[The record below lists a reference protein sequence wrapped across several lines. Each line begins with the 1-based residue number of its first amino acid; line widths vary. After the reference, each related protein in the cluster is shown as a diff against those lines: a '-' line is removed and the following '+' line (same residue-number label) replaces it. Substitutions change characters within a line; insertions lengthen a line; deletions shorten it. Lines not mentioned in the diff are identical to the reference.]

1 MITDPIADMIIR
13 IKNALMAGQNE
24 VVMPHSNLRQ
34 AVGNL
39 LLENGYIQSIE
50 VEEKKPQSEI
60 KIVPK
65 YIGKTPAISGVRRI
79 SKPGRRVYATVK
91 EIPRALGGYGI
102 TIVSTSKGVVTD
114 NQARKLN
121 VGGEVLCQIW

>member
-13 IKNALMAGQNE
+13 IKNALMAGQE
-24 VVMPHSNLRQ
+24 EIVMPHSKLREALGQ
-34 AVGNL
+34 L
-39 LLENGYIQSIE
+39 LLENGYIQAIQ
-50 VEEKKPQSEI
+50 VEPAVPQALI

-79 SKPGRRVYATVK
+79 SKPGRRIYSTSK

-102 TIVSTSKGVVTD
+102 TIVSTSKGVITD
-114 NQARKLN
+114 KQARKMN